1 VLGEPPLAGM
11 PDEQRHWCMDQLR
24 SGTTVNLPRVAEEV
38 IGGKSSGSTG
48 IKSLLAI
55 PIAANGSACA
65 LTFATRESYREWRE
79 DLIPRLRLAGEIF
92 ASAVLR
98 KKHEEALRESEE
110 RYRAFFEL
118 TAVGAGQASPD
129 DGHFLRVN
137 EAHCRITGHTRK
149 ELLALKFSDITH
161 PEDRDKD
168 LEKFHRLIRGEV
180 TEYTSEK
187 RYLHKRGNPVWV
199 QVDVSLVRD
208 AQGRPLH
215 TVAIVQDINARKRAQ
230 EALAQS
236 EAFNRRIIE
245 SSNDCM
251 TILDLEGSVLYLNP
265 RGQQLLEIDDLAS
278 YRHTSWLDVWQG
290 ADKAA
295 ATLALQQA
303 KDGGPGAFQGFC
315 ATTRGT
321 PKSWDVAL
329 APMRDAEGTVE
340 RLLVVSRDISERKKA
355 EALRTGQSR
364 VLEMIA
370 TNEPLEDILA
380 SLACLMES
388 HAEGMF
394 CSVLLLDDDGLHVR
408 HGAAPSLPESYTKCI
423 DGISIGP
430 QAGSCGTAMYRAE
443 PVIVSDILED
453 PLWENYR
460 ELASAH
466 GLRAC
471 WSAPIFSSQG
481 QVLGSF
487 AMYYREPRS
496 PLPAER
502 ELIDI
507 ATHIAAIAIAHRR
520 AEKALRASEERSRAI
535 LRAIPDLM
543 FLMTADG
550 VYLDFHTTNLNELLV
565 QPDHFLG
572 KNMRDVLPP
581 ELAEKLAVSFRSALE
596 SNEPQSVEYALE
608 LKGQEQS
615 YEARIVRTNGDQLLS
630 VVRNITERKAAE
642 EALRFSE
649 ERFRQLAEN
658 IRAVFFITE
667 VGSGSIPGQ
676 ILYVSPAYET
686 IWGRSRETLYRHT
699 RSWLEAV
706 HPEDRERLQP
716 AIPNLT
722 KGEFDEEF
730 RIIQP
735 GGKVRWV
742 HGRVFPIR
750 DERGK
755 VYRVA
760 GIVDDITDRKHAEEA
775 LRDREERLRLTC
787 EAGRMGVWDW
797 DIAANKVV
805 WSKDIFSILG
815 LEPLSIQPNYGNWTE
830 RIHPDDLSR
839 IEEALNAAIRRKGS
853 YQAEYRII
861 WPDGTIR
868 WTEGRGRSTYN
879 EAGDC
884 ISMQGLMIDIT
895 ERKQAEEALRE
906 SEERYR
912 NVVET
917 QTELI
922 CRNLPDTTLTFVN
935 DAYCRYFNRTRE
947 ELIGTKFLEL
957 IPEAVHLA
965 VLRHVEAL
973 MESRSPDTSEHEHEV
988 IRADGSVGWQ
998 QWVNR
1003 KIFDPAGRVI
1013 EVQGIGR
1020 DITERKLAEN
1030 ALRESEERYR
1040 NVVETQ
1046 TELICRY
1053 ECDTTLTFVNDAY
1066 CRYFGKTREQLIG
1079 TKFLELMPEEARPA
1093 AVTHV
1098 ESLIANPRIETDE
1111 HEVIRADGTI
1121 GWQQWV
1127 DYAIRDADG
1136 TIIEMQAIGRDIT
1149 ERKRLEEDLQG
1160 REREFATLVENSPD
1174 IISRLDRD
1182 LRFLYVSPIVER
1194 VLGVPPQHFIGKT
1207 TREVGTPPHDWD
1219 AFESSCRQA
1228 FETGEIVDREFSYG
1242 GRHYHSRLIP
1252 EFGTGSSVD
1261 SVMCISEDTT
1271 ERRRAEQ
1278 ELVQMS
1284 GRLLGLQEEERR
1296 RIARQLHDVTAQN
1309 LFATTINLA
1318 RLQSPA
1324 VSSEVKEVLAE
1335 CQGLCEQALQEIR
1348 TLSYILHPPI
1358 LDQAGLVSALR
1369 WYIDGFSKRSGI
1381 DVGLVVTREFDR
1393 LPREVEADLF
1403 RIVQESL
1410 ANVHRHS
1417 GSITARVRLEKQA
1430 TQVVVQIRDEGHGM
1444 QRAKT
1449 RLEADESTLGVG
1461 IPGMRHRLR
1470 QLGGNLTIESNSH
1483 GTTVMATVPL
1493 RVERRE
1499 RSRASHGSG

>member
-1 VLGEPPLAGM
+1 
-11 PDEQRHWCMDQLR
+11 
-24 SGTTVNLPRVAEEV
+24 
-38 IGGKSSGSTG
+38 
-48 IKSLLAI
+48 
-55 PIAANGSACA
+55 
-65 LTFATRESYREWRE
+65 
-79 DLIPRLRLAGEIF
+79 
-92 ASAVLR
+92 
-98 KKHEEALRESEE
+98 
-110 RYRAFFEL
+110 
-118 TAVGAGQASPD
+118 
-129 DGHFLRVN
+129 
-137 EAHCRITGHTRK
+137 
-149 ELLALKFSDITH
+149 
-161 PEDRDKD
+161 
-168 LEKFHRLIRGEV
+168 
-180 TEYTSEK
+180 
-187 RYLHKRGNPVWV
+187 
-199 QVDVSLVRD
+199 
-208 AQGRPLH
+208 
-215 TVAIVQDINARKRAQ
+215 
-230 EALAQS
+230 
-236 EAFNRRIIE
+236 
-245 SSNDCM
+245 
-251 TILDLEGSVLYLNP
+251 
-265 RGQQLLEIDDLAS
+265 
-278 YRHTSWLDVWQG
+278 
-290 ADKAA
+290 
-295 ATLALQQA
+295 
-303 KDGGPGAFQGFC
+303 
-315 ATTRGT
+315 
-321 PKSWDVAL
+321 
-329 APMRDAEGTVE
+329 
-340 RLLVVSRDISERKKA
+340 
-355 EALRTGQSR
+355 
-364 VLEMIA
+364 
-370 TNEPLEDILA
+370 
-380 SLACLMES
+380 
-388 HAEGMF
+388 
-394 CSVLLLDDDGLHVR
+394 
-408 HGAAPSLPESYTKCI
+408 
-423 DGISIGP
+423 
-430 QAGSCGTAMYRAE
+430 
-443 PVIVSDILED
+443 
-453 PLWENYR
+453 
-460 ELASAH
+460 
-466 GLRAC
+466 
-471 WSAPIFSSQG
+471 
-481 QVLGSF
+481 
-487 AMYYREPRS
+487 
-496 PLPAER
+496 
-502 ELIDI
+502 
-507 ATHIAAIAIAHRR
+507 
-520 AEKALRASEERSRAI
+520 
-535 LRAIPDLM
+535 
-543 FLMTADG
+543 
-550 VYLDFHTTNLNELLV
+550 LV

-667 VGSGSIPGQ
+667 VGSGSVPGQ

-716 AIPNLT
+716 AIPSLT

-735 GGKVRWV
+735 GGKLRWV
-742 HGRVFPIR
+742 HGRVFPIL

-760 GIVDDITDRKHAEEA
+760 GIVDDITERKQAEEA

-797 DIAANKVV
+797 DLATKEVV

-815 LEPLSIQPNYGNWTE
+815 LEPSSIQPNYHNWVE

-839 IEEALNAAIRRKGS
+839 VEDALNAAIRENAD
-853 YQAEYRII
+853 YQSEYRILL
-861 WPDGTIR
+861 PDGNIR
-868 WTEGRGRSTYN
+868 WVEGRGRSTHN
-879 EAGDC
+879 EAGEC
-884 ISMQGLMIDIT
+884 MSMQGLMIDIT
-895 ERKQAEEALRE
+895 ERKQAEEALRQ
-906 SEERYR
+906 SEQRYR
-912 NVVET
+912 NVVEN

-935 DAYCRYFNRTRE
+935 DAYCRYFKRTRA
-947 ELIGTKFLEL
+947 ELIGSKFIDL
-957 IPEAVHLA
+957 IPEPAQQQ
-965 VLRHVEAL
+965 VLEHIEAL
-973 MESRSPDTSEHEHEV
+973 FEQSGAETSEHEHEV
-988 IRADGSVGWQ
+988 LRSDGSIGWHH
-998 QWVNR
+998 WVNR

-1013 EVQGIGR
+1013 ELQGIGR
-1020 DITERKLAEN
+1020 DITERKFAEN
-1030 ALRESEERYR
+1030 ALRASEERYR

-1079 TKFLELMPEEARPA
+1079 MKFLELIPEEGRPPA
-1093 AVTHV
+1093 TAHV
-1098 ESLIANPRIETDE
+1098 QSLLDNPRIETNE
-1111 HEVIRADGTI
+1111 HQVIRADGTI

-1136 TIIEMQAIGRDIT
+1136 TIMEMQAIGRDIT
-1149 ERKRLEEDLQG
+1149 ERKRLEEDLQD

-1228 FETGEIVDREFSYG
+1228 FQTGEIMDREFSYG

-1271 ERRRAEQ
+1271 ERRHAER

-1284 GRLLGLQEEERR
+1284 VRLLGLQEEERR

-1324 VSSEVKEVLAE
+1324 VSSEVKDVLAE
-1335 CQGLCEQALQEIR
+1335 CQTLCEQALQEIR
-1348 TLSYILHPPI
+1348 TLSYLLHPPI
-1358 LDQAGLVSALR
+1358 LDEAGLVSALR

-1393 LPREVEADLF
+1393 LPPEVEADLF

-1410 ANVHRHS
+1410 SNVHRHS
-1417 GSITARVRLEKQA
+1417 GSNTASVRLEKQA

-1444 QRAKT
+1444 QRDKT

-1470 QLGGNLTIESNSH
+1470 QLGGNLTIESNSQ